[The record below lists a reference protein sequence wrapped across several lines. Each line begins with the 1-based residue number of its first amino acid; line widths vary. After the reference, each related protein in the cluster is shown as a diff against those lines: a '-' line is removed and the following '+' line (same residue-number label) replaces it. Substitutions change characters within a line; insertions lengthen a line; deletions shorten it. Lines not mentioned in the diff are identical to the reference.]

1 MRCVGML
8 WLVGAL
14 AAASVGAW
22 AGAQAEDTPEQ
33 VQVDVHV
40 AAEWV
45 KLPVPEGDKA
55 PGRAVAL
62 SAVRILRA
70 VDPKTKEPY
79 DASNG
84 QVGCDPTALR
94 REFRLE
100 KAEFLLGEPILV
112 ELRVELGDDG
122 EWQEPVGGNYRAR
135 GRDDNFLF
143 LMRHEDGT
151 WVGDPYAPIMMY
163 MGGLASHFSVKERE
177 PHSSWLAVQRWCAI
191 ERPGKY
197 DLYCFHRAQGLDV
210 IGRRAALL
218 AGMPAEV
225 MKDHRLDEDGVLVD
239 SATGKLSTRY
249 MASARIVEVGEGGRW
264 AKTPIWPDLPLAVT
278 GYAREANAWGAEE
291 TSDFAHFKI
300 VVRDGTPE
308 ERRAMVERWTQQA
321 ADAREDRTQYAKAT
335 AARQAIQFAMQDD
348 FLPVIADWIKL
359 EQESDYY
366 NFAGLAMRPSRAST
380 ELLLKS
386 AAKDAVG
393 GLYYLRN
400 EKMADV
406 IPSLIGWLADEDAE
420 VRRLAEWY
428 LRKWTGE
435 SFGHT
440 WEGEDRERPTLEEG
454 KAMQPAWRAWWAEHA
469 AGFKP
474 KE

>member
-1 MRCVGML
+1 ML

-14 AAASVGAW
+14 ATAGVGAW
-22 AGAQAEDTPEQ
+22 VDAQAAEDKPEE
-33 VQVDVHV
+33 VQVDVHSV
-40 AAEWV
+40 AEWV
-45 KLPVPEGDKA
+45 ALPVRDLDA
-55 PGRAVAL
+55 VAGRAVAL

-70 VDPKTKEPY
+70 IDPETKAPY
-79 DASNG
+79 DASNEEL
-84 QVGCDPTALR
+84 GCDPTALR

-112 ELRVELGDDG
+112 ELRVEMEGEG
-122 EWQEPVGGNYRAR
+122 EWREEFGGCYRAR

-163 MGGLASHFSVKERE
+163 MDGLASHFTVKERE

-225 MKDHRLDEDGVLVD
+225 MKDHRLDEDAVLVD
-239 SATGKLSTRY
+239 SATGELSTRY
-249 MASARIVEVGEGGRW
+249 TVSTRIVEVGEGGRW
-264 AKTPIWPDLPLAVT
+264 AKTPFWSELPLGVT
-278 GYAREANAWGAEE
+278 GYAREANAWGVEE

-308 ERRAMVERWTQQA
+308 ERRAMVERCSEQA
-321 ADAREDRTQYAKAT
+321 ADARDDQTGYGKAP

-348 FLPVIADWIKL
+348 LLPLIADWIKF
-359 EQESDYY
+359 DRDTDHN
-366 NFAGLAMRPSRAST
+366 NFAGLAMRPSKAST
-380 ELLLKS
+380 ALLLKCG
-386 AAKDAVG
+386 AKDAVG
-393 GLYYLRN
+393 GMYWLRK
-400 EKMADV
+400 EKVADV
-406 IPSLIGWLADEDAE
+406 IARLIEWLADDDVEA
-420 VRRLAEWY
+420 RHMAEWY

-435 SFGHT
+435 AFGHS
-440 WEGEDRERPTLEEG
+440 WEGEDREHPTLEEG
-454 KAMQPAWRAWWAEHA
+454 QAMQAAWRAWWDENKAD
-469 AGFKP
+469 FKP
-474 KE
+474 RE